1 MTWIWNCCLCK
12 PVIVILAPHSCRLTP
27 LLLDCITLNLHACT
41 CLYRCGVRMCS
52 YSTCPFYLT
61 VFSRLVGGCGERA
74 ILLHSSALAA
84 ANVESW
90 LEGHT
95 AAAGPAPAQRRWLSL
110 ALTVLL
116 AISRMLCSVAI
127 SSRLRSAHFVPGI
140 SNRTEISKLCRPI
153 PFDFVAF
160 FKSLLSACAG
170 IPLAPWTPI
179 LIWLH
184 CEHPS
189 VSNISKD
196 EIFD

>member
-95 AAAGPAPAQRRWLSL
+95 AAAGPAAL
-110 ALTVLL
+110 ALAGSDSSAGNLKNALL
-116 AISRMLCSVAI
+116 RRNLFKAKVSPFRSWYFEQDRNFQTLSTDSV
-127 SSRLRSAHFVPGI
+127 RFR
-140 SNRTEISKLCRPI
+140 R
-153 PFDFVAF
+153 F
-160 FKSLLSACAG
+160 F
-170 IPLAPWTPI
+170 
-179 LIWLH
+179 
-184 CEHPS
+184 
-189 VSNISKD
+189 
-196 EIFD
+196 